1 MPTSTPLEQAVR
13 DQLDRYFEDLGDS
26 APNDMLAMVNLCV
39 ERAVLQVALERTEGN
54 QTRAADMLGITRGT
68 LRKKLLVHQLTA

>member
-1 MPTSTPLEQAVR
+1 
-13 DQLDRYFEDLGDS
+13 
-26 APNDMLAMVNLCV
+26 MVNLCV

-68 LRKKLLVHQLTA
+68 LRKKLQVHQLTA